1 MLRALIG
8 LLLLLAVGGLG
19 FYLGRSSA
27 PIIATSP
34 AVSTRVSGVEADA
47 DRTRSRTEPP
57 ALPSPPPVTP
67 QTDLTS
73 PSLPNTIKGQAPG
86 DSAPLFDRALG
97 SPIVGLQASNIQDTF
112 DQPRGGGER
121 RHEATDILAPRGT
134 PVVAVDTGIVA
145 KLFTSKPGG
154 LTVYQFDPAQN
165 YAYYYAHLDGYA
177 EGLTEGKL
185 LKKGDLIG
193 YVGTTGNAD
202 PNTPHLHFAIF
213 ELGPEKHWWQGKPIN
228 PYPILLKA
236 VGR

>member
-8 LLLLLAVGGLG
+8 LALLAFVGGLG
-19 FYLGRSSA
+19 FYMGRSSA
-27 PIIATSP
+27 PAAAPLSLSSRQGP
-34 AVSTRVSGVEADA
+34 EAQTDV
-47 DRTRSRTEPP
+47 DSTRSRTEQP
-57 ALPSPPPVTP
+57 ALPTPPTVVPA
-67 QTDLTS
+67 TDLTS
-73 PSLPNTIKGQAPG
+73 PTLPNTIEGQARG

-97 SPIVGLQASNIQDTF
+97 SPIAGLQASNIQDTF
-112 DQPRGGGER
+112 DQARDGGNR

-134 PVVAVDTGIVA
+134 PVLAVDTGIIA

-165 YAYYYAHLDGYA
+165 YAYYYGHLDHYA
-177 EGLTEGKL
+177 EGLTESKL

-213 ELGPEKHWWQGKPIN
+213 QLGPEKHWWQGKPIN
-228 PYPILLKA
+228 PYPLLLKA